1 MSNFLPSFNFF
12 RESEEM
18 EKRSKEDLEE
28 KRREI
33 SELSSDL
40 AAARWG
46 VICTLFKSFLS
57 DPSPVIGYA
66 CHSLPN
72 SLTP

>member
-1 MSNFLPSFNFF
+1 MTLEMSNFLQSFNFSHCF

-46 VICTLFKSFLS
+46 LFCALFKAVFETTFSCWS
-57 DPSPVIGYA
+57 GS
-66 CHSLPN
+66 
-72 SLTP
+72 

>member
-1 MSNFLPSFNFF
+1 MTLEVSNFLQSLNFSLCF

-28 KRREI
+28 KRQEI

-40 AAARWG
+40 AAARWF
-46 VICTLFKSFLS
+46 VICTTVF
-57 DPSPVIGYA
+57 G
-66 CHSLPN
+66 
-72 SLTP
+72 TT

>member
-1 MSNFLPSFNFF
+1 MSNFLPSFNFFLNF

-40 AAARWG
+40 AAAR
-46 VICTLFKSFLS
+46 
-57 DPSPVIGYA
+57 
-66 CHSLPN
+66 
-72 SLTP
+72 

>member
-1 MSNFLPSFNFF
+1 MSNFLPSFNLFLCF
-12 RESEEM
+12 RESGEM

-40 AAARWG
+40 AAARCG
-46 VICTLFKSFLS
+46 VNCTLDVVSCGS
-57 DPSPVIGYA
+57 GS
-66 CHSLPN
+66 
-72 SLTP
+72 